1 MLRDFLTPEAFE
13 IGIIR
18 YLKRYSYQNTV
29 NSHLWESLTNVS
41 EVVEGYITMVDV
53 TLTLELKTSVVIV
66 RHIQVFVEG
75 MTHHM
80 GPSVFGI

>member
-29 NSHLWESLTNVS
+29 NNHLWESLTRVS
-41 EVVEGYITMVDV
+41 VCVSIRKWSGRGGLQRMENCAKKG
-53 TLTLELKTSVVIV
+53 K
-66 RHIQVFVEG
+66 
-75 MTHHM
+75 
-80 GPSVFGI
+80 